1 MKFEISSLT
10 HPLVKH
16 LVKVK
21 TSREYRQTHRSILT
35 LGQKLIRE
43 IIPDTHLKVILIE
56 KGFTLNF
63 DPPSNTPIYEV
74 PYSLLK
80 KISDL
85 SHPEPILAEVEM
97 PPFADL
103 QSPRFILVL
112 DGVADPGNLG
122 TLIRSALALNW
133 EGVYLTPNCT
143 DPFNDK
149 AIRAAKG
156 ATFRL
161 PIASGSWEELE
172 KIMAAKKGKIYLA
185 TVDGNPFQQE
195 HYSAPLALI
204 LSNESC
210 GPSEYAKKLATPISI
225 VMSPKMES
233 LNVAAAGAILMHYL
247 GPK

>member
-21 TSREYRQTHRSILT
+21 TNREYRQQHQSILAY
-35 LGQKLIRE
+35 GQKLIRE
-43 IIPDTHLKVILIE
+43 IIADVHFKVILIE
-56 KGFTLNF
+56 KGFAPLVSL
-63 DPPSNTPIYEV
+63 PPHIPLYEV
-74 PYSLLK
+74 PLSLLK
-80 KISDL
+80 KISGL
-85 SHPEPILAEVEM
+85 ENPEPILAEVEM
-97 PPFADL
+97 PTFSNLESA
-103 QSPRFILVL
+103 RFLLVL

-133 EGVYLTPNCT
+133 EGVFLTPHCT

-161 PIASGSWEELE
+161 PLASGSWEDL
-172 KIMAAKKGKIYLA
+172 KQLMQAKGGKIFLA
-185 TVDGNPFQQE
+185 SLGGVPFQHQLF
-195 HYSAPLALI
+195 SPPLALI

-210 GPSEYAKKLATPISI
+210 GPSSLAKSIATPISI
-225 VMSPKMES
+225 AMNPKMES

-247 GPK
+247 YHP